1 MSANAWLENADLVT
15 KYQALSGLNTST
27 IGVSATPTKPDAAIT
42 VRLNKVNLT
51 WDDLPPLAKL
61 AILWDMGF
69 VPSNPTVDVNALS
82 RIYTRCVGSV
92 GESMASIALPKTDFL
107 ASQSDATTR
116 PCNSATSG
124 VYLRQENSNGG
135 RLRPYTR
142 CATANITMGNIKDS
156 HSSMWAQDGQGLGA
170 APYPNLQRHAWN
182 DKEFWLIFAIHTQEL
197 VSEPQ
202 WGTCPDKTTP
212 AGATFPCQVFDGS
225 VPPTGWCVP
234 SNSQAMDAWLKT
246 IATQKANATP
256 RPSTSAPTAA
266 STMASASSF
275 PIAAIIGIAIGGG
288 LLLGLGVWWCLS
300 RRRKHSETD
309 VHTDYIEMESRA
321 PRYSMTNSTQPTQT
335 RTGSYQPITTASH
348 TLNEFQRDQELIKKR
363 VPYSA
368 VVYSRLLSKGAFGEV
383 WLGSFNGQV
392 VAIKRLL
399 DSKRTSEAE
408 IEGFADEIRLMA
420 SFTHPNIVRLIGF
433 AWNSLQNLCAVT
445 EYMAN
450 GDLYGYLH
458 SHQQLQWQR
467 DEKIKIALGIAHALA
482 YLHSLSPKIIHRDLK
497 SKNVLIGDDGE
508 AELSDF
514 GISRKRTQDETMTAG
529 VGTIFWTAPEVL
541 LGEHYSEMA
550 DIYSFGVVLCEMDTH
565 ASPLAE
571 YKGLPQATM
580 IHRITNEG
588 LRPSL
593 LPTCPEHV
601 QSLAARCMA
610 RDPKDRPS
618 AHEVVAIVQRWS
630 E

>member
-1 MSANAWLENADLVT
+1 MSSNSWLENADLVT

-135 RLRPYTR
+135 RLRPDTR
-142 CATANITMGNIKDS
+142 GATGTITMGNIKDS

-182 DKEFWLIFAIHTQEL
+182 DKEFWLIFSIHTQEL
-197 VSEPQ
+197 ASEPQ

-266 STMASASSF
+266 SSTSSASTGLST
-275 PIAAIIGIAIGGG
+275 AAILGIGIGGG
-288 LLLGLGVWWCLS
+288 VLLALGIWWCLS
-300 RRRKHSETD
+300 RRRKQESSDEPG
-309 VHTDYIEMESRA
+309 YIEMR
-321 PRYSMTNSTQPTQT
+321 PRDRYSVTTSTQPTQT

-348 TLNEFQRDQELIKKR
+348 TLNEFQRDPLLSQKR

-368 VVYSRLLSKGAFGEV
+368 VTCSRLLSKGAFGEV

-420 SFTHPNIVRLIGF
+420 SFTHPNIVRFVGF
-433 AWNSLQNLCAVT
+433 AWDSLQNLCAVT
-445 EYMAN
+445 EYMPQ
-450 GDLYGYLH
+450 GDLHTYLQ
-458 SHQQLQWQR
+458 SHLQLQWR
-467 DEKIKIALGIAHALA
+467 RHEKIKIALGIAHALA
-482 YLHSLSPKIIHRDLK
+482 YLHSLSPTIIHRDLK
-497 SKNVLIGDDGE
+497 SKNVLMAAGCE
-508 AELSDF
+508 A
-514 GISRKRTQDETMTAG
+514 KR
-529 VGTIFWTAPEVL
+529 
-541 LGEHYSEMA
+541 
-550 DIYSFGVVLCEMDTH
+550 
-565 ASPLAE
+565 
-571 YKGLPQATM
+571 
-580 IHRITNEG
+580 
-588 LRPSL
+588 
-593 LPTCPEHV
+593 
-601 QSLAARCMA
+601 
-610 RDPKDRPS
+610 
-618 AHEVVAIVQRWS
+618 
-630 E
+630 